1 VKQSGDIE
9 CGISYDEDSSGVPGG
24 LPISRSAMEH
34 IQSVTSI
41 MMNRSELANPRSM
54 DTHAIESCGNRLN
67 CYQRNQP
74 KKNSGRRR
82 DEERIQGQRPNMQ
95 DQINC
100 YPSMARVL
108 KYRMSTECGNDKRG
122 SDEYE
127 GSESVNKGITCQ
139 FMSTEEEDI
148 KEDDMT
154 SQADRQFLG
163 SISLG
168 EEDDEMKEHQ
178 SKGGVHDMEIWD
190 SNHRWIQNL

>member
-1 VKQSGDIE
+1 
-9 CGISYDEDSSGVPGG
+9 
-24 LPISRSAMEH
+24 MN
-34 IQSVTSI
+34 SI
-41 MMNRSELANPRSM
+41 MMNRSELSNPRSM

-74 KKNSGRRR
+74 KNNSGRRR

-148 KEDDMT
+148 EEDDMT

-190 SNHRWIQNL
+190 KQSPLDTELVDFYERETILY